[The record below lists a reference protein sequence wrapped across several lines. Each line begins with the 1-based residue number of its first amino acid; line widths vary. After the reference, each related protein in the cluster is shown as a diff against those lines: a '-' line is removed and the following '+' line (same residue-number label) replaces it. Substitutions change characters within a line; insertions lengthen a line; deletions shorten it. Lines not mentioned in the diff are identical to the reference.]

1 MDLEHKAIERIKTA
15 SIMSQSYYKQ
25 PLICTYSGGKD
36 SDVMLELFKRSGIQ
50 FEVHHSH
57 TTVDAP
63 QTVYHIR
70 DVFKKLELEGIK
82 CEITM
87 PSLTMWQLIVKKK
100 IPPTRLA
107 RYCCAYLKE
116 NDCKNRMI
124 ATGVRWDESK
134 NRANRGGYET
144 LAKNKA
150 DRVVLSDDDITDAQT
165 KKEFEQLTIPGTD
178 SDTLMLMNDNS
189 KKRRFIERCEMKA
202 KTVCNPI
209 IDWKDRDIKGFIE
222 SEKICMNPLYGMGFN
237 RCGCIGCPMTGKRR
251 YFEFE
256 KFPAYE
262 RAYKRA
268 FSKMLDAMKADG
280 TGKKPKWKNGDE
292 VFLWWMEDEN
302 IPGQMTIFDFME
314 G

>member
-1 MDLEHKAIERIKTA
+1 MDLEHKAIERIQTA
-15 SIMSQSYYKQ
+15 SEMSLNYYKK
-25 PLICTYSGGKD
+25 PLVCTYSGGKD
-36 SDVMLELFKRSGIQ
+36 SDVMLELFRRSGVP

-70 DVFKKLELEGIK
+70 DVFKKLESEGIK
-82 CEITM
+82 CEISM
-87 PSLTMWQLIVKKK
+87 PKLTMWQLIVKKK
-100 IPPTRLA
+100 MPPTRLA

-124 ATGVRWDESK
+124 ATGVRWDESSS
-134 NRANRGGYET
+134 RATRVGYET
-144 LAKNKA
+144 IAKNKS
-150 DRVVLSDDDITDAQT
+150 DRLTLSDDDMRESPQ
-165 KKEFEQLTIPGTD
+165 KKTFEQLTIPGIG
-178 SDTLMLMNDNS
+178 SDELMLMNDNS

-209 IDWKDRDIKGFIE
+209 IDWKDKDIKDFIE
-222 SEKICMNPLYGMGFN
+222 SEKICMNQLYSMGFN
-237 RCGCIGCPMTGKRR
+237 RCGCIGCPMAGKRR
-251 YFEFE
+251 YFEFAN
-256 KFPAYE
+256 FPTYE

-268 FSKMLDAMKADG
+268 FGKMLDVMKADG
-280 TGKKPKWKNGDE
+280 TGRVPKWKNGEE